1 MRRALWLIVLLLTA
15 TVANAQAYV
24 RTAPNPTNITI
35 NGSSTIGT
43 GGSTFQLLFA
53 ATLKRGG
60 CTVQN
65 NGTHNMYVSFNLG
78 VAASTTA
85 NSIVVPAGGVA
96 YCQVN
101 GNVITG
107 EVDITGTSGDAFYA
121 AQY

>member
-1 MRRALWLIVLLLTA
+1 MRHALWLIALLLTA
-15 TVANAQAYV
+15 PVAHGQAYV
-24 RTAPNPTNITI
+24 RTAPNPTNITT

-53 ATLKRGG
+53 ATLNRGG
-60 CTVQN
+60 CTIQN
-65 NGTHNMYVSFNLG
+65 NGTHNMYVTFNLG
-78 VAASTTA
+78 VAGSTLT
-85 NSIVVPAGGVA
+85 NSIILSAGDVA

-107 EVDITGTSGDAFYA
+107 EVDITGTAGDAFYA